1 MTTPAMQAEQPQ
13 TPQTPQNPRAA
24 RPARLWRNRSYM
36 LLWSGQAVSSV
47 GTQVSTVAFPLLV
60 LLLTNSPAQ
69 AGLIGAARAL
79 PSLFFSLPAGALVD
93 RWDRKRVMILC
104 DAGRAVALGSIPV
117 ALAVNHLGLAQLYV
131 VSLVEGT
138 LFVFFNIAEVACLP
152 RVVTKE
158 QLPAANAQNAATDG
172 TSTLLGPAL
181 GGALFGI
188 HSLLP
193 FVADAVSYAFSVVTL
208 LFIPVRFQ
216 GERNMATRRS
226 LRAEIG
232 EGLVWLWRQ
241 PLIRFIAV
249 LTGVTNVPGLALI
262 VIVVAQQQMHASA
275 AVVGLIFTIGGVGA
289 ILGAAIAP
297 WVQKRFSFAS
307 VILGT
312 MWFWALLFP
321 FYALAPNPI
330 WLGVV
335 VALSFMTSPL
345 YNVVQ
350 MSYRLAL
357 IPDELQGRVNSVF
370 RLIAFCGQPIG
381 LAITGFLLEAFN
393 PLVTALVFMA
403 MQVAITA
410 LATINPHIRHAKPL
424 SEIEAEERA

>member
-1 MTTPAMQAEQPQ
+1 MTTSAMPAEQPRV
-13 TPQTPQNPRAA
+13 T

-36 LLWSGQAVSSV
+36 LLWSGQAVSSI

-60 LLLTNSPAQ
+60 LLVTHSPAQ
-69 AGLIGAARAL
+69 AGLMGAVRAL
-79 PSLFFSLPAGALVD
+79 PYLFFSLPAGALVD
-93 RWDRKRVMILC
+93 RWDRKRVMVFC
-104 DAGRAVALGSIPV
+104 DTGRAIAMGSIPI
-117 ALAVNHLGLAQLYV
+117 ALWLNHLSLVQLYI
-131 VSLVEGT
+131 VSAVEGT

-152 RVVTKE
+152 RVVAKE

-172 TSTLLGPAL
+172 VSTLVGPAM

-208 LFIPVRFQ
+208 LFIPARFQ
-216 GERNMATRRS
+216 GERNIETRRS
-226 LRAEIG
+226 LWHEIA

-249 LTGVTNVPGLALI
+249 LTGVTNIPGLVLI
-262 VIVVAQQQMHASA
+262 VIVVAQEQMHASA
-275 AVVGLIFTIGGVGA
+275 AVVGLIFAIGGIGG
-289 ILGAAIAP
+289 IIGAAVAP
-297 WVQKRFSFAS
+297 WIQKRMSFAV
-307 VILGT
+307 VIIGT
-312 MWFWALLFP
+312 MWLWTILFP
-321 FYALAPNPI
+321 FYALAPNPL

-335 VALSFMTSPL
+335 VAVSFVLGPL

-370 RLIAFCGQPIG
+370 RLVAFFGQPIG

-393 PLVTALVFMA
+393 PLVTVLIFMA
-403 MQVAITA
+403 LQAFMTL
-410 LATINPHIRHAKPL
+410 LATINPYVLHAKPL
-424 SEIEAEERA
+424 SEVEAA